1 MAEEQTSEVDRITE
15 NILAPVAVFAY
26 NRLDKIKACLE
37 ALEKCELAYKVN
49 LFVFA
54 DGYKGEKDKEKVS
67 EVQNWLQ
74 KYAISEN
81 LTFSNVS
88 VDIKKHN
95 VGLADSIISGV
106 TDLMDKYGKV
116 IVVEDDLIVSPYFL
130 RYMNEGLE
138 FYKNN
143 KMIWAM
149 ASYGYDLKALKK
161 YDHDIYFGYRASSWG
176 WASWKDRWDTVD
188 WEVSDYHQLMEDKK
202 AQKKFCRGGRDLL
215 TYLTMQMNGQSD
227 SWAIRW
233 NYAASKQDMLTVYP
247 RLGLVSNHGFDGSGT
262 HSGKSG
268 YKEVLNQGKN
278 GYDIKFENL
287 QLDKKITREF
297 YLLHTDTFWKKVKRN
312 ASLKGVIKILKRL

>member
-1 MAEEQTSEVDRITE
+1 MISEEY
-15 NILAPVAVFAY
+15 APIAVFGY
-26 NRLDKIKACLE
+26 NRIEKLKACVSE
-37 ALEKCELAYKVN
+37 LEKCELASESELYI
-49 LFVFA
+49 FC
-54 DGYKGEKDKEKVS
+54 DGCKGDKDRDRVEAVHEWAQEYSGPFKSVTHKIRS
-67 EVQNWLQ
+67 QN
-74 KYAISEN
+74 A
-81 LTFSNVS
+81 
-88 VDIKKHN
+88 
-95 VGLADSIISGV
+95 GLAVSIISGV

-116 IVVEDDLIVSPYFL
+116 IVIEDDLIVSPYFL
-130 RYMNEGLE
+130 RYMNEGLD

-143 KMIWAM
+143 KQIWAM

-161 YDHDIYFGYRASSWG
+161 YDHDIYYGYRASSWG

-188 WEVSDYHQLMEDKK
+188 WEVSDYQQLMEDKK

-233 NYAASKQDMLTVYP
+233 NYAASQQDMLTVYP
-247 RLGLVSNHGFDGSGT
+247 KLGLVSNHGFDGSGT

-287 QLDKKITREF
+287 EMDKRITREF

-312 ASLKGVIKILKRL
+312 ASLKGVKKILKRL

>member
-1 MAEEQTSEVDRITE
+1 MISKEY
-15 NILAPVAVFAY
+15 APIAVFGY
-26 NRLDKIKACLE
+26 NRIEKLKACVA
-37 ALEKCELAYKVN
+37 ALEKCQLAADSELYI
-49 LFVFA
+49 FC
-54 DGYKGEKDKEKVS
+54 DGSKGDKDRDRVEAVHEWAQEYSGPFKSVTHKIRS
-67 EVQNWLQ
+67 QN
-74 KYAISEN
+74 A
-81 LTFSNVS
+81 
-88 VDIKKHN
+88 
-95 VGLADSIISGV
+95 GLAVSIISGV
-106 TDLMDKYGKV
+106 TDLMDKYGRV

-130 RYMNEGLE
+130 RYMNEGLD

-143 KMIWAM
+143 KQIWAM
-149 ASYGYDLKALKK
+149 ASYGYDLKALRK
-161 YDHDIYFGYRASSWG
+161 YDHDIYYGYRASSWG

-188 WEVSDYHQLMEDKK
+188 WEVSEYQQLMEDKK

-247 RLGLVSNHGFDGSGT
+247 KLGLVSNHGFDGSGT

-287 QLDKKITREF
+287 EMDKRITREF